1 MIMTR
6 DNRELPYIKCPYCQ
20 RSSQVK
26 ELWYVT
32 SLAGYCAWCGD
43 YIEEHLA
50 LEGIYYKSDMD
61 RDSSIPVLSWEED
74 GGRHMNNYD
83 ND

>member
-1 MIMTR
+1 MVCHISR
-6 DNRELPYIKCPYCQ
+6 RIL
-20 RSSQVK
+20 
-26 ELWYVT
+26 
-32 SLAGYCAWCGD
+32 CGD